1 MEDPSTEAT
10 PQLGYIDIKPIL
22 ARLGDLATSKLVL
35 VGGQAVN
42 FWVDYYRRQ
51 GRLVGLGDEAPL
63 TSKDI
68 DFCAD
73 REDVARCAVR
83 LNGKYRLPTI
93 DDHTPS
99 VGLVTFLDDQ
109 GIERVI
115 DFIDSPYGLKAAEVH
130 RTAQQI
136 DLFDG
141 EDQPTGESFLV
152 MHPVWCMKSRV
163 SNTMELP
170 GYATP
175 HALRQLRASVACA
188 REFLFDLLEAGEY
201 RAVFKLNE
209 QIFSFC
215 HWTDAGRMVQLVH
228 GVDPFDAVVVDPR
241 LPESFLQHRY
251 PQMVDWLKARRERAA
266 VRLRRPQLRK

>member
-1 MEDPSTEAT
+1 MQSPSTEVP

-42 FWVDYYRRQ
+42 FWVDYYLRR
-51 GRLVGLGDEAPL
+51 GRLADLGDRAPL

-73 REDVARCAVR
+73 RKDVARCAVL
-83 LNGKYRLPTI
+83 LNGEYRVATI

-99 VGLVTFLDDQ
+99 VGLVSFVDDQ
-109 GIERVI
+109 GIKRVI
-115 DFIDSPYGLKAAEVH
+115 DFIDSPYGLTAAEVR

-136 DLFDG
+136 VLLDDQ
-141 EDQPTGESFLV
+141 DQPTGESFLV

-163 SNTMELP
+163 SNTMGLP

-188 REFLFDLLEAGEY
+188 REFLTDLLTAGKS
-201 RAVFKLNE
+201 RAVLKLNE
-209 QIFSFC
+209 RIFSFC
-215 HWTDAGRMVQLVH
+215 HWTDAGRTVQLVH
-228 GVDPFDAVVVDPR
+228 GIDPFNAVLVDPR
-241 LPESFLQHRY
+241 LPEVFLKQRY
-251 PQMVDWLKARRERAA
+251 PQMVGWLNARRERAA
-266 VRLRRPQLRK
+266 RHMRPPFRK